1 MSGGEARYKNI
12 RITDI
17 SQNMVIFNISII
29 FNN

>member
-1 MSGGEARYKNI
+1 MSGGEAHYKNI